1 MSSAKIRLFLTIEK
15 LKNIMDDPQMTYPFW
30 ERFFPLMGNSTVV
43 NLDVTT
49 LSELIN
55 EAAEVAEQ
63 LIVTQG
69 GAIFSQHVQNA
80 PQSGRFGT
88 AVGGVSYVP
97 RSVPTAVNTTI
108 IDTKKYHTHVEK
120 IATYFVSASLSST
133 PFTVKDIVKL
143 YLYVAH
149 MPKFKPLYELMEQAL
164 FRKERECMPTLNAER
179 TTIIV
184 NNIRDLTS
192 MTSYRLDYESILLM
206 MTNIQRALNSELTK
220 YPQVKVK
227 EFMSSVNVYEKAVK
241 PYKALADKFEL
252 LVAQKSSH
260 YVVAADNKLTFA
272 ANPIFVENVSA
283 MMERNCDMVRMIYNS
298 INNIFIN
305 AVEQSAAENIKFDV
319 FDYNKRFKILDRVRE
334 NSANKQ
340 VDKVAVGDVSTRK
353 RTKIVSNTSQPP
365 IVLKKNSSQIDI
377 VD

>member
-30 ERFFPLMGNSTVV
+30 ERFFPLMGSSTSI

-69 GAIFSQHVQNA
+69 GAIFSQHIQNA
-80 PQSGRFGT
+80 PQNNRIPSTVTHVPVVQRT
-88 AVGGVSYVP
+88 AVT
-97 RSVPTAVNTTI
+97 SVNPI
-108 IDTKKYHTHVEK
+108 FDTKRYYSQVEK

-133 PFTVKDIVKL
+133 PFTVKDMIKL

-164 FRKERECMPTLNAER
+164 FRKERECVPTLSAEQ
-179 TTIIV
+179 TTLIV

-192 MTSYRLDYESILLM
+192 VTSYRLDYESVLLM
-206 MTNIQRALNSELTK
+206 MTNVQRALNNELSK

-227 EFMSSVNVYEKAVK
+227 EFVSSVNVYEKAVK

-252 LVAQKSSH
+252 LVGQKSSH
-260 YVVAADNKLTFA
+260 YVIAADNKLTFT
-272 ANPIFVENVSA
+272 ANPMFVENIAA
-283 MMERNCDMVRMIYNS
+283 MMERNCDIVRMIYNS

-319 FDYNKRFKILDRVRE
+319 YDYNKRFKILDRVRE
-334 NSANKQ
+334 NSRDRY
-340 VDKVAVGDVSTRK
+340 VEKVAVGDVSTRK
-353 RTKIVSNTSQPP
+353 RMKTASKTSPP
-365 IVLKKNSSQIDI
+365 IILKKSTQVEIE
-377 VD
+377 

>member
-1 MSSAKIRLFLTIEK
+1 
-15 LKNIMDDPQMTYPFW
+15 MDDPQMTYPFW

-43 NLDVTT
+43 NLDVST

-55 EAAEVAEQ
+55 EAAEAAEQ

-69 GAIFSQHVQNA
+69 GAIYSQHVQNA
-80 PQSGRFGT
+80 AQSNR
-88 AVGGVSYVP
+88 GGVGNGIGVAYVP
-97 RSVPTAVNTTI
+97 RIPPSVSGVNTI
-108 IDTKKYHTHVEK
+108 IDTKKYYTQVEK

-164 FRKERECMPTLNAER
+164 FRKERECTPTLNAER
-179 TTIIV
+179 TTLIV

-192 MTSYRLDYESILLM
+192 MTSYRLDYESILLL
-206 MTNIQRALNSELTK
+206 MTNIQRALNSELSK

-272 ANPIFVENVSA
+272 ANPMIVENVST

-319 FDYNKRFKILDRVRE
+319 YDYNKRFKILDRVRE
-334 NSANKQ
+334 NSTNKQ
-340 VDKVAVGDVSTRK
+340 IEKVAVGDVSTRK
-353 RTKIVSNTSQPP
+353 RTKIASNTSQPP
-365 IVLKKNSSQIDI
+365 IALKKNLQVEID
-377 VD
+377 

>member
-1 MSSAKIRLFLTIEK
+1 
-15 LKNIMDDPQMTYPFW
+15 MDDPQMTYPFW

-80 PQSGRFGT
+80 PQQSGRLASG
-88 AVGGVSYVP
+88 VGYVS
-97 RSVPTAVNTTI
+97 RSVPPTAVVNTTI
-108 IDTKKYHTHVEK
+108 IDTKKYYTQVEK

-164 FRKERECMPTLNAER
+164 FRKERECTPTLNAER
-179 TTIIV
+179 TTLIV

-192 MTSYRLDYESILLM
+192 MISYRLDYESILLM

-227 EFMSSVNVYEKAVK
+227 ESVSSVNVYEKAVK

-260 YVVAADNKLTFA
+260 YVVAADNKLSFA

-340 VDKVAVGDVSTRK
+340 IDKVAVGDVSTRK
-353 RTKIVSNTSQPP
+353 RTKIVSNTSPPP
-365 IVLKKNSSQIDI
+365 IVLKKNNTQIEID
-377 VD
+377 

>member
-30 ERFFPLMGNSTVV
+30 ERFFPLMGNSTAV

-49 LSELIN
+49 LSEFIN

-69 GAIFSQHVQNA
+69 GAIFSQHVQNS
-80 PQSGRFGT
+80 PQSGRLQNGM
-88 AVGGVSYVP
+88 GIGYVP
-97 RSVPTAVNTTI
+97 RNVPTTVVNTAI
-108 IDTKKYHTHVEK
+108 VDPKKYYTQVEK

-133 PFTVKDIVKL
+133 PFTIKDIVKM

-164 FRKERECMPTLNAER
+164 FKKERECTPILNAER
-179 TTIIV
+179 ITLVV
-184 NNIRDLTS
+184 NNIRDLTL
-192 MTSYRLDYESILLM
+192 MTSYRLDYESIILM
-206 MTNIQRALNSELTK
+206 MTNIQRVLNSELTK

-227 EFMSSVNVYEKAVK
+227 EFVSSVNVYEKAVK

-260 YVVAADNKLTFA
+260 YVVAADNKITFV
-272 ANPIFVENVSA
+272 ANPMFVENVAA
-283 MMERNCDMVRMIYNS
+283 MMEYNCDMIRMIYNS

-305 AVEQSAAENIKFDV
+305 AVEQSIAENIKFDV
-319 FDYNKRFKILDRVRE
+319 FDYNKRFKILDRIRE
-334 NSANKQ
+334 NSATKQ
-340 VDKVAVGDVSTRK
+340 IDKVAVGDVITRK
-353 RTKIVSNTSQPP
+353 RTKIASNTSLAP
-365 IVLKKNSSQIDI
+365 IVLKKNTQIDI
-377 VD
+377 E